1 VNILITGAAGYVA
14 NHCLWKLL
22 PSGHSLFGL
31 DFLKPRD
38 TSLFQK
44 FYVGDHGNVSFIQS
58 IFKGERI
65 ECIIH
70 ASGVSSVTATVEDPI
85 KYYCNDLMGTTFLLK
100 TALEENVK
108 KLIFLSS
115 AQVYGNVTQ
124 FTATENTPPL
134 PINPLGKIKLAIEQL
149 IESLTFSKGL
159 YAIVLR
165 IANAIGMDPRAST
178 FPQNEDLLSNLL
190 LSDQM
195 DIFGDNCSTA
205 DRTPERD
212 FIHVNDVVQ
221 AIILSLPKLGYW
233 KKYAVY
239 NISSGCTH
247 SVKDIIEAVE
257 NVTHRS
263 INIKLQKRRNGEIER
278 LAIDSRL
285 AQRELDWH
293 LQYPSLEYMIESAN
307 GWLKS
312 HGKP

>member
-14 NHCLWKLL
+14 NHCTWKLL
-22 PSGHSLFGL
+22 SSGHSLFGL
-31 DFLKPRD
+31 DLLRPRD

-44 FYVGDHGNVSFIQS
+44 FYVGDHGNVAFIQS
-58 IFKGERI
+58 IFKAERI

-70 ASGVSSVTATVEDPI
+70 ASGVSNVTATVEDPI
-85 KYYCNDLMGTTFLLK
+85 KYYCNDLMGTTFFFG
-100 TALEENVK
+100 TALKENVK

-115 AQVYGNVTQ
+115 AQVYGNVSQ
-124 FTATENTPPL
+124 FTATENTIPVPS
-134 PINPLGKIKLAIEQL
+134 NPLGKIKLAIEQL
-149 IESLTFSKGL
+149 IESLTFSNDL

-165 IANAIGMDPRAST
+165 IANVIGMDPRASA

-190 LSDQM
+190 VGDQV
-195 DIFGDNCSTA
+195 DIFGDNCFTA

-233 KKYAVY
+233 EKYAVY
-239 NISSGCTH
+239 NISSGRTH
-247 SVKDIIEAVE
+247 SVKDIIRAVE
-257 NVTHRS
+257 NITYRN
-263 INIKLQKRRNGEIER
+263 INIKLQKRRKGEIER

-293 LQYPSLEYMIESAN
+293 LQYASLESIIESAN